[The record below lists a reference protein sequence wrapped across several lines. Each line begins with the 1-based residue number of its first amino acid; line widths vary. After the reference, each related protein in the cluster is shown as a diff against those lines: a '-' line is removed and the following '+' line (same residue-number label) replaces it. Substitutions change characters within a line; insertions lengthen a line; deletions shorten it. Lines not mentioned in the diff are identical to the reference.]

1 MDSGSVLRFIGS
13 KWFLLILALVMMALL
28 PTTYGNL
35 MIVWKAGA
43 MGKLWWVP
51 TVFVCNLLAAIMAIY
66 KAAGM
71 FFDKKKVEQQR
82 EW

>member
-1 MDSGSVLRFIGS
+1 
-13 KWFLLILALVMMALL
+13 MMALL

-35 MIVWKAGA
+35 MVVWKAGV

-51 TVFVCNLLAAIMAIY
+51 TVFVCNLLAVIIGIY

-71 FFDKKKVEQQR
+71 FFYKKKVEQQR